1 MAYHKKTHHKKG
13 KVISKKHK
21 TQRSRRGGVNETI
34 YDLETGPSDADL
46 MEQGRSVS
54 PPLPQPVA
62 NPQSKNKLSDADI
75 MELGQAGKAGQV
87 GKAGQN
93 GGKRR
98 TKKRSAK
105 RRNKSRKMPKVCL
118 MCKKKCN
125 SHKCSNC
132 GCPTCNVEIC
142 KYGKSPKYGKS
153 RKSMIKRLLGM

>member
-13 KVISKKHK
+13 KASKKHHK

-34 YDLETGPSDADL
+34 YDVETGPSDEDL

-54 PPLPQPVA
+54 PPLSQPVA

-75 MELGQAGKAGQV
+75 MELGQAGQT
-87 GKAGQN
+87 GQN

-98 TKKRSAK
+98 TKKRSTK

-142 KYGKSPKYGKS
+142 KYDKSGKSGKSPKSGKS

>member
-13 KVISKKHK
+13 KASKKHHK
-21 TQRSRRGGVNETI
+21 TQRSRCGGVNETI
-34 YDLETGPSDADL
+34 YDVETGPSDEDL

-54 PPLPQPVA
+54 PPLSQTVE

-75 MELGQAGKAGQV
+75 MELGQAGQA

-93 GGKRR
+93 GGKRK

-105 RRNKSRKMPKVCL
+105 RRNNSRKFPRICL
-118 MCKKKCN
+118 MCKKKCK
-125 SHKCSNC
+125 SCKCSNC
-132 GCPTCNVEIC
+132 GCPTCRVRTC
-142 KYGKSPKYGKS
+142 KCRKSPKSGKS